1 MAMAID
7 NWKKKGIVF
16 TIDSIIAITLVT
28 LILLTS
34 TGYYVRS
41 QENLLPGVQLV
52 RTGNDL
58 LNLLDITGGFENMN
72 LNELREGLYLLL
84 PATYDMKINITWQNG
99 NSYET
104 ESEELPLDRFIGTG
118 ERLFVTDTLEF
129 GIARFWIWSKN

>member
-41 QENLLPGVQLV
+41 QETLLPGVQLV